1 MERSIAAKYATR
13 PVPRFVRPSARLRE
27 SRLGLGGGATYR
39 SGSTRGSHL
48 GLHVGSALTHL
59 RGGWRAFRAA
69 GVRRTKSGRPRPV
82 VAMRWAGSA
91 LASGVRRTSA
101 ATAPWRD

>member
-27 SRLGLGGGATYR
+27 SRLGLSGGATYR
-39 SGSTRGSHL
+39 SGSTRGNHL
-48 GLHVGSALTHL
+48 GLRAGSALTHL

-69 GVRRTKSGRPRPV
+69 GTRRATSGRPRHA
-82 VAMRWAGSA
+82 VALRWAGSA
-91 LASGVRRTSA
+91 FAGGARRPSA